1 MGVATIFSGPRE
13 RFELVQSTSAN
24 LRNHLDLVN

>member
-13 RFELVQSTSAN
+13 RFELVQSADAN
-24 LRNHLDLVN
+24 LRNHLSLAD